1 MIVCLADPAKEFCFF
16 VITWSMRTRLIS
28 FRCVSE
34 LAPAL
39 SALFHLPDECV
50 VVQIRSRQLDWIVA
64 NFHTLKLHSI
74 FFIIMIE

>member
-1 MIVCLADPAKEFCFF
+1 MIVSLADPAQEFYFF
-16 VITWSMRTRLIS
+16 VITWSMRMRLIS

-34 LAPAL
+34 LAPTI

-64 NFHTLKLHSI
+64 NFHTLKLHNI
-74 FFIIMIE
+74 FLLL